1 MMMQKK
7 KQKPRMNSFPEFQYP
22 SLLKHLS
29 VEFGYNIM
37 RNKWSALNET
47 RGYVSNLD
55 MYLKII
61 DRKVYETT
69 TDLKNGIVYEI
80 NLNETDFEDV
90 PNKFFDTITMKI
102 QFGVMCGEKIMSG
115 AGYEPSESGISKD
128 GKVHVSIW
136 VDVSDT
142 SYITAIE
149 KLNVFVGHELIH
161 ARQDVAMLKR
171 GKSISDEKV
180 EGSYADSVRMA
191 SSRKMEY
198 VSEKETECIR
208 KLGRILYFLTP
219 TEQNAFIGQCFS
231 ELVDKKE
238 DIKDSITA
246 YNTITKTKT
255 FKLFEKVKK
264 MLEELSEVKDG
275 EIMYNLL
282 VSYCENNGID
292 ISKNP
297 KLTYSW
303 MISNLQKRTSN
314 AFEHFFKRVSKMAC
328 DAYFQSRNYNPHA
341 YSTLFMEEFKEDNSD
356 FILETTND
364 IELAEKFK
372 KKTK

>member
-1 MMMQKK
+1 MSSM
-7 KQKPRMNSFPEFQYP
+7 PEFRYP
-22 SLLKHLS
+22 SLMEHLS

-61 DRKVYETT
+61 DRKVYENTS
-69 TDLKNGIVYEI
+69 DLEKGKVYEI
-80 NLNETDFEDV
+80 NLDETDFEDV
-90 PNKFFDTITMKI
+90 RNKFFDAITLKI
-102 QFGVMCGEKIMSG
+102 QFGVMCGDQIMSG

-128 GKVHVSIW
+128 GQIHISIW

-161 ARQDVAMLKR
+161 ARQDVAMMKNGKR
-171 GKSISDEKV
+171 ISDEKV
-180 EGSYADSVRMA
+180 EGSYENSIRMA
-191 SSRKMEY
+191 ASRKIEY
-198 VSEKETECIR
+198 VSEKETECMR

-238 DIKDSITA
+238 YIKDSITA
-246 YNTITKTKT
+246 YNTITQTKT

-264 MLEELSEVKDG
+264 MVKELSDVNDG
-275 EIMYNLL
+275 EIMYDLL
-282 VSYCENNGID
+282 VSYCENAGID
-292 ISKNP
+292 ISKNH

-303 MISNLQKRTSN
+303 MISDLQKRISN

-328 DAYFQSRNYNPHA
+328 DAYFQSRNYNPRT
-341 YSTLFMEEFKEDNSD
+341 YNSIFMEEFEDDNEG

-364 IELAEKFK
+364 AELAEKIK
-372 KKTK
+372 KKKKK